1 MVLGIWDFCISRQQA
16 CEGDNPTHRSSLH
29 LGDMDLF
36 TPAKVLVLFVTGH
49 NKLLLKECTEN
60 KLAAYGYL
68 RNDNS

>member
-1 MVLGIWDFCISRQQA
+1 
-16 CEGDNPTHRSSLH
+16 
-29 LGDMDLF
+29 MDLF